1 MRLAH
6 IEKRELGSRFQY
18 LEDHLF
24 NVAMGAKVLTDTIGQ
39 GDILFLLGLY
49 HDLGKSE
56 RLFQKK
62 MKEEPSLHVDHSYAG
77 ARYLFQEIEQV
88 FQRSGETQ
96 TMPSFFVK

>member
-6 IEKRELGSRFQY
+6 IENRELESRFQY

-88 FQRSGETQ
+88 FHRSGRNPNDAQ
-96 TMPSFFVK
+96 LFR

>member
-1 MRLAH
+1 MNLAH
-6 IEKRELGSRFQY
+6 IEKRERESRFQY

-24 NVAMGAKVLTDTIGQ
+24 NVAKEAKASAETIGQ

-49 HDLGKSE
+49 HDLGKSD

-88 FQRSGETQ
+88 FRRSGKT
-96 TMPSFFVK
+96 SND